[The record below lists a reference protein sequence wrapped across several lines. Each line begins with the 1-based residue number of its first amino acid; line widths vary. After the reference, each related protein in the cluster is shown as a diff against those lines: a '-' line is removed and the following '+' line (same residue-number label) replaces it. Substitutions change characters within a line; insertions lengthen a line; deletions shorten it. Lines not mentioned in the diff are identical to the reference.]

1 MILVICES
9 KSGSLSKNSAEALSF
24 GISIAQ
30 SSGKKV
36 TALVPSILDKTA
48 LQQFKLDHIYSFN
61 AVHEMDAEN
70 YSKLID
76 LVCQKLQPEYLI
88 CSNNSLGKAMG
99 GKLSVKLNAGLI
111 SNVIGYH
118 FIDGKLQ
125 FKKSVFSGKAFAW
138 YQAETFPCII
148 SLLPHAFGVLES
160 QAMNVNLVEDLNYN
174 LEPSPIIHKE
184 LNLAKG
190 KTPLTE
196 ADVVVSG
203 GRGLKEAAN
212 FSMIEELAELLNA
225 GTACSRPVADAGW
238 RPHHEHVGQTG
249 TAIRPNVYIAVGI
262 SGAIQHLAGV
272 NNSKKIIVINKD
284 ADAPFFKAADY
295 GICGD
300 LFEVVPKLIEA
311 LRKCK

>member
-9 KSGSLSKNSAEALSF
+9 KTGSLSKNSAEALSF
-24 GISIAQ
+24 ALAMAQ

-36 TALVPSILDKTA
+36 SALIPSTLNSTA
-48 LQQFKLDHIYSFN
+48 LQEFKLDNVYSFKTE
-61 AVHEMDAEN
+61 HEIDAEN
-70 YSKLID
+70 YSLIIE
-76 LVCQKLQPEYLI
+76 LVCQKLQPEFLI

-99 GKLSVKLNAGLI
+99 GKLSVKLDAGLI
-111 SNVIGYH
+111 SNVVG
-118 FIDGKLQ
+118 FNFVDGKLQ

-138 YQAETFPCII
+138 YQAETIPCVL

-160 QAMNVNLVEDLNYN
+160 QETNAHNIEDLNLN
-174 LEPSPIIHKE
+174 LEVSPVKLRE
-184 LNLAKG
+184 RNLAKG

-203 GRGLKEAAN
+203 GRGLKEATN

-249 TAIRPNVYIAVGI
+249 TTIRPNVYIAIGI

-284 ADAPFFKAADY
+284 PDAPFFKAADY